1 MKLFSWFRNLNGF
14 QKTSL
19 ITIVLTF
26 FLIVVGSFV
35 RVSGAGLGC
44 PDWPKCFGMW
54 IPPTSASELPAEYDA
69 AEFNP
74 VHTWSEYVNR
84 LVGVLVGFMIT
95 VTFIRSFFYRKQT
108 PAVFYSSALAFALV
122 LFQGW
127 LGGQVVQSGLVDWV
141 ITIHMVVA
149 LLIVNV
155 LMYAFFKA
163 MSGRLSFKLNDTQV
177 QAMKWIVIPLLIVTL
192 LQIILGA
199 QVREA
204 LEGISN
210 AYPDLER
217 AAWINEVG
225 WIDQIHRTAS
235 WLVLGFGIWLW
246 YRARNF
252 GAPIQMTRLS
262 MVINALIL
270 LQIIGGIILVYF
282 GLPPAFMTIHL
293 LAASMLIAFQ
303 FLFYLMLKHADPA

>member
-1 MKLFSWFRNLNGF
+1 MQLFTWFRSLNGF

-19 ITIVLTF
+19 ITIILTF
-26 FLIVVGSFV
+26 FLIIVGSFV

-44 PDWPKCFGMW
+44 PDWPRCFGMW
-54 IPPTSASELPAEYDA
+54 IPPTSASDLPAGYDT

-95 VTFIRSFFYRKQT
+95 LTFIRSFFYRKQT
-108 PAVFYSSALAFALV
+108 PAVFYSSALAFVLV

-141 ITIHMVVA
+141 ITTHMVVA

-163 MSGRLSFKLNDTQV
+163 MSGRLNFKLNDTQT
-177 QAMKWIVIPLLIVTL
+177 QALKWVVLPLLGVTL
-192 LQIILGA
+192 VQIILGA

-204 LEGISN
+204 IEGVSN
-210 AYPDLER
+210 AYPALER

-225 WIDQIHRTAS
+225 WIDQMHRTAS

-246 YRARNF
+246 YRARNY
-252 GAPIQMTRLS
+252 GAPLQMTRLS
-262 MVINALIL
+262 LVINALIL
-270 LQIIGGIILVYF
+270 LQIIGGVILVYF

-293 LAASMLIAFQ
+293 LAASLLIAFQ
-303 FLFYLMLKHADPA
+303 FLFWLMLNHADFS